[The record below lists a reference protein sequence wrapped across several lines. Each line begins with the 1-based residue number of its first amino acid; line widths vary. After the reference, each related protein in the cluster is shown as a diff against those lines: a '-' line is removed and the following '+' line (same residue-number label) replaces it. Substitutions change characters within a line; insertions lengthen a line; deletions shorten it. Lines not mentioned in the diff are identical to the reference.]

1 MLRIPPA
8 ATQYNVGMSTSPARH
23 QGFAT
28 TRWSLVAAAQHQ
40 ADAALADLCRLY
52 WYPLY
57 AYVRRRGHD
66 AAEAEDLTQAFFAR
80 LLEKNG
86 LASVTPTRGRFRSF
100 LLSACQNFLA
110 NERERANALKRGGG
124 RVVSLDDADARYR
137 REPDHDETPERLF
150 ERRWALELLDQ
161 TLRRLREEYEA
172 GGKARLF
179 DAVKGTLTGD
189 AAAPYADLAGELGMT
204 EGAVKTAAH
213 RLRGRYA
220 ELLREEIGETVE
232 TPAEIDDEVRALFRA
247 VGG

>member
-1 MLRIPPA
+1 
-8 ATQYNVGMSTSPARH
+8 MSTSPPHR
-23 QGFAT
+23 GFAT

-86 LASVTPTRGRFRSF
+86 LASVTPARGKFRSF

-110 NERERANALKRGGG
+110 NERDRANALKRGGG
-124 RVVSLDDADARYR
+124 RVVSLDGADARYQ
-137 REPDHDETPERLF
+137 REPDHGETPERLF
-150 ERRWALELLDQ
+150 ERRWALELLDR
-161 TLRRLREEYEA
+161 TLRRLREEHEQK
-172 GGKARLF
+172 GKSRLF
-179 DAVKGTLTGD
+179 DALKGTLAGD
-189 AAAPYADLAGELGMT
+189 GAAPYAELAATLGMT
-204 EGAVKTAAH
+204 EGAVKTSVH

-220 ELLREEIGETVE
+220 ELLRQEIGETVA
-232 TPAEIDDEVRALFRA
+232 TPAEIDDEVRSLFRA